1 MGKRILTVG
10 EPMGLLIAQEE
21 GGLDEVKHFTSAIA
35 GAEFNVAVGLTRL
48 GHTVGYLTRVGR
60 DPFGRQICRYMK
72 QIGLDTGLTRVDQGR
87 RTGFMLQSRTSQGDP
102 DIYYFRTGSA
112 ASALSPADV
121 TGLDLREWDAVHLT
135 GILPAISPTALAASY
150 MLADKARKAGVPV
163 FFDPNLRPQ
172 LWPCRDSMVAE
183 VNALAALADYVM
195 PGVGEG
201 EILCGSK
208 DPGEIGRFYMERGAR
223 AVIVKT
229 GANGAETFT
238 RAGSFRTL
246 AYRVEKIVDTVG
258 AGDGFAV
265 GVESAL
271 MEGLSLEQAVERGS
285 AIGAIQIT
293 YASDNE
299 GLPTRDELEQFMAQ
313 TSRFDKTGETNR

>member
-1 MGKRILTVG
+1 
-10 EPMGLLIAQEE
+10 
-21 GGLDEVKHFTSAIA
+21 
-35 GAEFNVAVGLTRL
+35 
-48 GHTVGYLTRVGR
+48 
-60 DPFGRQICRYMK
+60 
-72 QIGLDTGLTRVDQGR
+72 
-87 RTGFMLQSRTSQGDP
+87 
-102 DIYYFRTGSA
+102 
-112 ASALSPADV
+112 
-121 TGLDLREWDAVHLT
+121 
-135 GILPAISPTALAASY
+135 

-238 RAGSFRTL
+238 RAGSFRPW
-246 AYRVEKIVDTVG
+246 R
-258 AGDGFAV
+258 
-265 GVESAL
+265 
-271 MEGLSLEQAVERGS
+271 
-285 AIGAIQIT
+285 
-293 YASDNE
+293 
-299 GLPTRDELEQFMAQ
+299 
-313 TSRFDKTGETNR
+313 TGWKRS

>member
-21 GGLDEVKHFTSAIA
+21 GGLDVVKHFTSAIA

-60 DPFGRQICRYMK
+60 DPFGRQICRYMEE
-72 QIGLDTGLTRVDQGR
+72 IGLGTALVQVDQSR
-87 RTGFMLQSRTSQGDP
+87 RTGFMLQSRTSRGDP
-102 DIYYFRTGSA
+102 DIYYFRAGSA

-121 TGLDLREWDAVHLT
+121 AGLDPREWDAVHLT

-150 MLADKARKAGVPV
+150 MLANEARRVGVPV

-172 LWPCRDSMVAE
+172 LWPCRASMVAE

-201 EILCGSK
+201 EILCGSR
-208 DPGEIGRFYMERGAR
+208 DPGEIGRFYLERGAR

-229 GANGAETFT
+229 GVNGAETFT
-238 RAGSFRTL
+238 GAGSFRTP

-299 GLPTRDELEQFMAQ
+299 GLPTRDELEQFMAR
-313 TSRFDKTGETNR
+313 TPRYDKADR

>member
-1 MGKRILTVG
+1 M
-10 EPMGLLIAQEE
+10 
-21 GGLDEVKHFTSAIA
+21 
-35 GAEFNVAVGLTRL
+35 
-48 GHTVGYLTRVGR
+48 
-60 DPFGRQICRYMK
+60 
-72 QIGLDTGLTRVDQGR
+72 
-87 RTGFMLQSRTSQGDP
+87 
-102 DIYYFRTGSA
+102 
-112 ASALSPADV
+112 
-121 TGLDLREWDAVHLT
+121 
-135 GILPAISPTALAASY
+135 
-150 MLADKARKAGVPV
+150 
-163 FFDPNLRPQ
+163 
-172 LWPCRDSMVAE
+172 AE

-271 MEGLSLEQAVERGS
+271 MEQAVERGS

-299 GLPTRDELEQFMAQ
+299 GLPTRDGLEQFMAQ